1 MKHRIFER
9 SMNSLGPKIILLI
22 CCLIFSGAAFAQGND
37 SIWTVIFQENQVSPI
52 TKTTENKQLAES
64 VVSTEYFKY
73 VNQGYL
79 DTRFDTSV
87 IDHFLNVK
95 IEKGSVYCIG
105 ENLFEGNVDLTNI
118 VRRKLAESGDNIS
131 STKVE
136 NNALAILGYLQNIG
150 YPFARISPFDLT
162 KNSSTNCIDI
172 SWKIDKGPLIT
183 IDSLV
188 IKSNDK
194 VPVKFIVNYC
204 DINANDIYNES
215 KLQALQL
222 KLQEISFLKILRAP
236 EVLFHE
242 NKATIY
248 IFCER
253 KKSNYFN
260 GILGVRPDEKTDKV
274 NITGDIEIK
283 LQNALNKGEDINLNW
298 KRLQAQTQDLS
309 INTRIPFVFSLP
321 IGLDG
326 LLKIYRRDTSFSS
339 TRANAGVLI
348 PFGGSDYIKV
358 FVENNT
364 TNRLSN
370 LTALALKDVNSTMYG
385 ISALRE
391 KLDYKFNPTKGYSF
405 QIETAVGNRKILA
418 DIQDNSS
425 TQQNPIYRAETAINV
440 YMPIF
445 KKQSIHLGLNG
456 SALMTENI
464 YSNELSRIGGLRTIR
479 GIDEE
484 SIFASSYAVTTLE
497 YRWIPE
503 LNTALYVFVDQA
515 WYEQKAIDSFV
526 SDTPRGFGI
535 GANFETKAGI
545 FTFNYA
551 LGQQFNNPILI
562 RNAKISFGFK
572 NIF

>member
-1 MKHRIFER
+1 
-9 SMNSLGPKIILLI
+9 MNSLVPKIIVTF
-22 CCLIFSGAAFAQGND
+22 CCFILSLGIIAQSND
-37 SIWTVIFQENQVSPI
+37 SIWSIIFQENELSPI
-52 TKTTENKQLAES
+52 TKLTENKQLADS
-64 VVSTEYFKY
+64 ILTSEYFKY
-73 VNQGYL
+73 VNQGFL
-79 DTRFDTSV
+79 DVRFDTV
-87 IDHFLNVK
+87 ITRRSINVK
-95 IEKGSVYCIG
+95 IEKGEVYCIG
-105 ENLFEGNVDLTNI
+105 ENLFEGNLDLTNI
-118 VRRKLAESGDNIS
+118 VRRRLSENGDKLDSYKI
-131 STKVE
+131 E
-136 NNALAILGYLQNIG
+136 NNARAILDYLQNIG
-150 YPFARISPFDLT
+150 YPFATIAPIGIQ
-162 KNSSTNCIDI
+162 KNSATACVDVR
-172 SWKIDKGPLIT
+172 WKIDKGPLIT

-188 IKSNDK
+188 IRSNDK
-194 VPVKFIVNYC
+194 IPIQYITNYC
-204 DINANDIYNES
+204 DINAEVVYDES

-222 KLQEISFLKILRAP
+222 KLQEIPFLKILRAP

-242 NKATIY
+242 NKATVY

-260 GILGVRPDEKTDKV
+260 GIIGVRPDEKTDKV

-283 LQNALNKGEDINLNW
+283 LQNALNKGEDINLTW
-298 KRLQAQTQDLS
+298 KRLQPQTQDLS
-309 INTRIPFVFSLP
+309 INTRIPFIFSLP
-321 IGLDG
+321 VGLDG

-339 TRANAGVLI
+339 TRANAGISI
-348 PFGGSDYIKV
+348 PFGGSDFVKV
-358 FVENNT
+358 FIEKNT
-364 TNRLSN
+364 SNRLSN
-370 LTALALKDVNSTMYG
+370 LTALALKDVNSTLYG
-385 ISALRE
+385 ISSLRE
-391 KLDYKFNPTKGYSF
+391 KLDYKFNPTKGYSL
-405 QIETAVGNRKILA
+405 QVEAGAGTRKILA

-425 TQQNPIYRAETAINV
+425 TEQNPIYRAEAAINV
-440 YMPIF
+440 YFPLF

-456 SALMTENI
+456 STLITDNI

-484 SIFASSYAVTTLE
+484 SIFASSYAVSTIE

-503 LNTALYVFVDQA
+503 LNTALYVFIDQA

-526 SDTPRGFGI
+526 SDTPRGFGV

>member
-1 MKHRIFER
+1 MNLLVPKILVTLCCFIF
-9 SMNSLGPKIILLI
+9 SLGII
-22 CCLIFSGAAFAQGND
+22 AQSND
-37 SIWTVIFQENQVSPI
+37 SIWSIIFQENEHSPI
-52 TKTTENKQLAES
+52 TKLTENKQLADS
-64 VVSTEYFKY
+64 ILTSEYFKY
-73 VNQGYL
+73 VNQGFL
-79 DTRFDTSV
+79 DIRFDTVTTQQS
-87 IDHFLNVK
+87 IYVK
-95 IEKGSVYCIG
+95 IQKGEVYCIG
-105 ENLFEGNVDLTNI
+105 ENLFEGNLDLTNI
-118 VRRKLAESGDNIS
+118 VRRRLSENGDKLDTYKI
-131 STKVE
+131 E
-136 NNALAILGYLQNIG
+136 NNARAILDYLQNIG
-150 YPFARISPFDLT
+150 YPFATIAPIDIQ
-162 KNSSTNCIDI
+162 KNTATECIDI
-172 SWKIDKGPLIT
+172 RWKIDKGPLIS

-188 IKSNDK
+188 IRSNDK
-194 VPVKFIVNYC
+194 IPIQYIINYC
-204 DINANDIYNES
+204 DIDAEDVYDES
-215 KLQALQL
+215 KLRALQL
-222 KLQEISFLKILRAP
+222 KLQEIPFLKILRAP

-242 NKATIY
+242 NKATVY

-260 GILGVRPDEKTDKV
+260 GIIGVRPDEKTDKV

-298 KRLQAQTQDLS
+298 KRLQPQTQDLS
-309 INTRIPFVFSLP
+309 INTRIPFIFSLP

-339 TRANAGVLI
+339 TRANAGISI
-348 PFGGSDYIKV
+348 PFGGSDFVKV
-358 FVENNT
+358 FIEKNT
-364 TNRLSN
+364 SNRLSN
-370 LTALALKDVNSTMYG
+370 LTALALKDVNSTIYG
-385 ISALRE
+385 ISSLRE
-391 KLDYKFNPTKGYSF
+391 KLDYKFNPTKGYSL
-405 QIETAVGNRKILA
+405 QVEAGAGTRKILA

-425 TQQNPIYRAETAINV
+425 SEQNPIYRAETAINV
-440 YMPIF
+440 YFPIF

-456 SALMTENI
+456 STLITDNI

-484 SIFASSYAVTTLE
+484 SIFASSYAVSTIE

-526 SDTPRGFGI
+526 SDTPRGFGV

-551 LGQQFNNPILI
+551 LGQQFDNPILI